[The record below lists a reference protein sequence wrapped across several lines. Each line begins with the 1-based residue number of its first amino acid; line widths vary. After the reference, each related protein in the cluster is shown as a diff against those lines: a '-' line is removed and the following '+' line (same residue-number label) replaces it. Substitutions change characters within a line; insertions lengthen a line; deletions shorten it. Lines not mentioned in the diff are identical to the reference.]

1 MKLLL
6 WAMLGGALGSGARH
20 LVNVGFGRWLGSGFP
35 WSTLC
40 VTVVGCLLMGVVVE
54 VLALKFKAAL
64 DLRAFIA
71 TGILGGFF
79 TTFSAYALDF
89 ATLVGQQVR
98 LLAAL
103 YLLGSVVLSIA
114 APCTGLWLT
123 RWLST

>member
-6 WAMLGGALGSGARH
+6 WGMLGGALGSGARH
-20 LVNVGFGRWLGSGFP
+20 LVNVGFGRWLGGGFP

-40 VTVVGCLLMGVVVE
+40 VNVVGCLLMGVVVE
-54 VLALKFKAAL
+54 VLALKFKASL

-71 TGILGGFF
+71 TGILGGF

-114 APCTGLWLT
+114 ALYTGLWLT
-123 RWLST
+123 RWLCT

>member
-1 MKLLL
+1 MKPLL

-20 LVNVGFGRWLGSGFP
+20 VINVGFGRWLGSGFP

-40 VTVVGCLLMGVVVE
+40 VNVVGCLLMGVVVE
-54 VLALKFKAAL
+54 VLALKFKGSL

-71 TGILGGFF
+71 TGILGGF

-89 ATLVGQQVR
+89 ATLAGQQDR
-98 LLAAL
+98 LVAGL

-114 APCTGLWLT
+114 ALYTGLWLT
-123 RWLST
+123 RWLVT

>member
-1 MKLLL
+1 
-6 WAMLGGALGSGARH
+6 
-20 LVNVGFGRWLGSGFP
+20 
-35 WSTLC
+35 
-40 VTVVGCLLMGVVVE
+40 
-54 VLALKFKAAL
+54 VLALKFKASL

-71 TGILGGFF
+71 TGILGGF

-114 APCTGLWLT
+114 ALYTGLWLT
-123 RWLST
+123 RWLCT